1 MSERLN
7 ATPYKRVAMTTSIP
21 VEVIFGANC
30 VPVDLNNVFINHEN
44 PLHLIGR
51 AEKAGFP
58 HTVCAWIKGIFGVL
72 LEDADLN
79 TVVAVTQ
86 GDCSNTHALMDVLT
100 VKGKEI
106 VPFEFPYD
114 RNYSILSS
122 HIESLINRFNTGWEQ
137 AMEAKK
143 RLDAI
148 RRKLVVLDELTWREN
163 KVSGLDNHLF
173 LVSSS
178 DFNSNPEKFEKELDE
193 FLERAEKR
201 VAYQDQIRLGYVGV
215 PPIFSGL
222 YEYLET
228 LGARVVF
235 NEIQRQFSMP
245 YLVDNLVE
253 QYLLYTYPYGIFS
266 RLQDIQDAIETR
278 KIDGIIHYTQSFCF
292 RQIQDIV
299 LREKVKIP
307 ILTLEGENPG
317 ILDDRTKT
325 RIETFVDML
334 R

>member
-1 MSERLN
+1 
-7 ATPYKRVAMTTSIP
+7 MTTSIP
-21 VEVIFGANC
+21 VEVIFGANRI
-30 VPVDLNNVFINHEN
+30 PVDLNNVFINYKK

-51 AEKAGFP
+51 AEEAGFP

-72 LEDADLN
+72 VEDAGLD
-79 TVVAVTQ
+79 TIVAVTQ
-86 GDCSNTHALMDVLT
+86 GDCSNTHALMDVLSAQ
-100 VKGKEI
+100 GKKI

-114 RNYSILSS
+114 RDYSTLSF
-122 HIESLINRFNTGWEQ
+122 HIEAFINRFNTGWEQ
-137 AMEAKK
+137 AMKAKK

-148 RRKLVVLDELTWREN
+148 RRKLVTLDELTWREN
-163 KVSGLDNHLF
+163 KVSGLENHLF

-193 FLERAEKR
+193 FLERAKKR
-201 VAYQDQIRLGYVGV
+201 TACQSQVRLGYVGV

-228 LGARVVF
+228 LGAQVVF

-245 YLVDNLVE
+245 YLVDDLVE
-253 QYLLYTYPYGIFS
+253 QYLLYTYPYNIYA
-266 RLQDIQDAIETR
+266 RLQDIQEAIEAR

-299 LREKVKIP
+299 LREKLKIP
-307 ILTLEGENPG
+307 VLTLEGENPG
-317 ILDDRTKT
+317 IIDDRTKT

>member
-1 MSERLN
+1 VVES
-7 ATPYKRVAMTTSIP
+7 KRVAMTTSIP
-21 VEVIFGANC
+21 VEVILGADR
-30 VPVDLNNVFINHEN
+30 VPVDLNNVFINHQK
-44 PLHLIGR
+44 PLHLIRR
-51 AEKAGFP
+51 AEEAGFP
-58 HTVCAWIKGIFGVL
+58 HAVCAWIKGIFGVL
-72 LEDADLN
+72 LEDAGLN
-79 TVVAVTQ
+79 TIVAVTQ

-100 VKGKEI
+100 AQGKEI

-114 RNYSILSS
+114 RSYAALSS
-122 HIESLINRFNTGWEQ
+122 QLETFLNRFHTGWEQ
-137 AMEAKK
+137 AVEAKK

-148 RRKLVVLDELTWREN
+148 RRKLVMLDELTWREN
-163 KVSGLDNHLF
+163 KVSGLENHLF

-178 DFNSNPEKFEKELDE
+178 DFNSNPAKFEKELDG

-201 VAYQDQIRLGYVGV
+201 TAREYRIRIGYVGV

-228 LGARVVF
+228 LGAQVVF

-245 YLVDNLVE
+245 YLSDDLVE
-253 QYLLYTYPYGIFS
+253 QYLLYTYPYNIFA
-266 RLQDIQDAIETR
+266 RLRDIEEAIEVR

-299 LREKVKIP
+299 LREKLKIP
-307 ILTLEGENPG
+307 LLTLEGENPG
-317 ILDDRTKT
+317 VLDDRTKT

>member
-1 MSERLN
+1 
-7 ATPYKRVAMTTSIP
+7 
-21 VEVIFGANC
+21 
-30 VPVDLNNVFINHEN
+30 
-44 PLHLIGR
+44 
-51 AEKAGFP
+51 
-58 HTVCAWIKGIFGVL
+58 
-72 LEDADLN
+72 
-79 TVVAVTQ
+79 VAVTQ

-100 VKGKEI
+100 ARGKEI

-114 RNYSILSS
+114 RNYSTLSF
-122 HIESLINRFNTGWEQ
+122 HIETLINRFNTGWKQ

-148 RRKLVVLDELTWREN
+148 RRKLAVLDELTWREN
-163 KVSGLDNHLF
+163 KVSGLENHLF

-201 VAYQDQIRLGYVGV
+201 AARQGQVRLGYVGV
-215 PPIFSGL
+215 PSIFSGL

-228 LGARVVF
+228 LDAQVVF

-245 YLVDNLVE
+245 YLVDDLVE
-253 QYLLYTYPYGIFS
+253 QYLRYTYPYNIS
-266 RLQDIQDAIETR
+266 ARLQDIEEAIETR
-278 KIDGIIHYTQSFCF
+278 KLDGIIHYTQSFCF

-299 LREKVKIP
+299 LREKLKIP
-307 ILTLEGENPG
+307 VLTLEGENPG